1 LIPSSQW
8 YEIRSL
14 LPCPHHGFP
23 VCACQ
28 RSSAQR
34 RRPTDIIPGLTF
46 LKKPNNPLV
55 PLIAFNIIFNQGN
68 NKPQTSDIQR
78 LTADKYFTA
87 TISGG
92 KVAYTDVTSTT
103 GISHIDAPAAA
114 DTDRKARVITDG
126 QGIFI
131 EQPDGTRYTLDGK
144 KAN

>member
-1 LIPSSQW
+1 MTQTKQVDGKTW
-8 YEIRSL
+8 YYQTFSIT
-14 LPCPHHGFP
+14 
-23 VCACQ
+23 
-28 RSSAQR
+28 SA
-34 RRPTDIIPGLTF
+34 DYY
-46 LKKPNNPLV
+46 V
-55 PLIAFNIIFNQGN
+55 NIIFNQGN

-78 LTADKYFTA
+78 LTTDKYFTA

-103 GISHIDAPAAA
+103 GISHINAPSAA

-126 QGIFI
+126 QSIFI